1 MKNYQKMLLGLVMVA
16 GVATG
21 CKKNKEE
28 LNEEELIT
36 TVQLKFTETG
46 TSNTTTATFRDI
58 DGDGGNAPTSFD
70 NIVLAPGKTYDVS
83 IELKDESKT
92 PALDITDEV
101 EEEGDEHQFY
111 FVPSAVNITVSN
123 LNTDALGLPLGT
135 TSKWTTGAA
144 STGVVKVVLKHK
156 PGGIKAAGDLITKG
170 ETDIELDFNAR
181 IQ

>member
-1 MKNYQKMLLGLVMVA
+1 M
-16 GVATG
+16 
-21 CKKNKEE
+21 
-28 LNEEELIT
+28 
-36 TVQLKFTETG
+36 
-46 TSNTTTATFRDI
+46 
-58 DGDGGNAPTSFD
+58 
-70 NIVLAPGKTYDVS
+70 LAPGKTYDVS
-83 IELKDESKT
+83 IELKDESKA

-156 PGGIKAAGDLITKG
+156 PGGIKAAGDLISKG